1 MTKIIP
7 VLFFLL
13 IEFNINVYPQA
24 CCTVGTS
31 IANGG
36 ERGAIPV
43 NTLSTSLLFQQNIL
57 NTAYESSQQIDDP
70 LNRKSTVTNINLEI
84 EYGLVNRV
92 SILLILPYTN
102 RTRETNVTDSETN
115 DTEVISFS
123 GQGFGD
129 IIILGKYE
137 IISPSILSPLGLA
150 VGGGAKL
157 PTGSFEEENNGTRLS
172 IDLQPGTGATD
183 LLLWGHFLYGFPSIG
198 LSTNANFL
206 YRYAGVN
213 LDSYRYGDEF
223 LTSVN
228 GAYSFAEFLAINLQL
243 KGRFAAEDYWNGRF
257 LPSTGG
263 VYIDLTPSLIYYEG
277 SFSLRVFVQVP
288 VHRDVQGIQL
298 AVNEMLGAEISYIFD
313 FN

>member
-1 MTKIIP
+1 MAKIIP
-7 VLFFLL
+7 VLILL
-13 IEFNINVYPQA
+13 IILTNIIIYPQA

-36 ERGAIPV
+36 ERGAIPA
-43 NTLSTSLLFQQNIL
+43 NTLSTSLSIQHNIL
-57 NTAYESSQQIDDP
+57 NTAYQSSQQVDDP
-70 LNRKSTVTNINLEI
+70 LNRKSTVTNINLEF

-92 SILLILPYTN
+92 SILLVLPYTN

-115 DTEVISFS
+115 DTEVISFT

-129 IIILGKYE
+129 IILLGKYE
-137 IISPSILSPLGLA
+137 IITPSILSPLGLA
-150 VGGGAKL
+150 IGGGAKL
-157 PTGSFEEENNGTRLS
+157 PTGSFEEEISGTRLS

-183 LLLWGHFLYGFPSIG
+183 LLLWGHFLYSFPSIG
-198 LSTNANFL
+198 ISTNANFL

-223 LTSVN
+223 LTSLN
-228 GAYSFAEFLAINLQL
+228 GTYSFADFLAVNLQL

-263 VYIDLTPSLIYYEG
+263 AYIDLTPSLIYYEG

-288 VHRDVQGIQL
+288 VHRDVKGIQL
-298 AVNEMLGAEISYIFD
+298 AVNEMLGTEISYIFD

>member
-7 VLFFLL
+7 VLFFLPL
-13 IEFNINVYPQA
+13 LFNIYIFPQA

-43 NTLSTSLLFQQNIL
+43 NNLSTSLMFQQNIL
-57 NTAYESSQQIDDP
+57 STAYESSKKIDDP

-92 SILLILPYTN
+92 SILFILPYTN

-115 DTEVISFS
+115 DTEVISFT
-123 GQGFGD
+123 GQGVGD
-129 IIILGKYE
+129 IILLGKYE
-137 IISPSILSPLGLA
+137 IITASILSPIGLA
-150 VGGGAKL
+150 IGGGAKL
-157 PTGSFEEENNGTRLS
+157 PTGSFEIENNGTRLS
-172 IDLQPGTGATD
+172 IDLQPGTGASD
-183 LLLWGHFLYGFPSIG
+183 LLLWGHFSYGMPSIG
-198 LSTNANFL
+198 FSTNANFL

-223 LTSVN
+223 LTSIN
-228 GAYSFAEFLAINLQL
+228 GTYTIAEFLAVNLQF
-243 KGRFAAEDYWNGRF
+243 KGRFAAKDYWNGRF

-263 VYIDLTPSLIYYEG
+263 TYIDLTPSLIYYEG

-288 VHRDVQGIQL
+288 VYRNVKGIQL
-298 AVNEMLGAEISYIFD
+298 AVNEMLGAEIGYIFD
-313 FN
+313 LN